1 MNPKQVWDG
10 IRNLLLAAGVSG
22 TVLSYIS
29 DEVGIAI
36 GGLVLTVGIAVWQ
49 IVSSRTAK
57 LIEEVA
63 KDPEVAK
70 VVVHDPFL
78 ADEIPTNKVIDTT
91 EIAVLK

>member
-1 MNPKQVWDG
+1 MNPKQTWDT

-36 GGLVLTVGIAVWQ
+36 GGLVLTIGIAVWQ
-49 IVSSRTAK
+49 VISSRTAS
-57 LIEEVA
+57 LIEAVA
-63 KDPEVAK
+63 KTPEVAK
-70 VVVHDPFL
+70 VVIHDPLL
-78 ADEIPTNKVIDTT
+78 AASIPTPKVIDTT

>member
-57 LIEEVA
+57 LIEAVAAAPEKKVEVE
-63 KDPEVAK
+63 PHVAAAIKQK
-70 VVVHDPFL
+70 VVPL
-78 ADEIPTNKVIDTT
+78 A
-91 EIAVLK
+91 